1 LNHFMHPAPWS
12 RSLIGISVSVSLLM
26 AGISTWILVL
36 ERGPWGVG
44 LLPVVMVVTSALFQ
58 VRGYTVGPG
67 GLQIHRLLWITRV
80 GLEGLKEVLRDPE
93 AMRGSLRLLG
103 NGGLFSFTGLFRNR
117 TLGMYRA
124 FVTDPR
130 RAVVLRLPR
139 RTVVV
144 SPADP
149 EAFVREVQEVVR

>member
-1 LNHFMHPAPWS
+1 
-12 RSLIGISVSVSLLM
+12 M

-44 LLPVVMVVTSALFQ
+44 LLPVVMVVTSALFH
-58 VRGYTVGPG
+58 VRGYTVRPG
-67 GLQIHRLLWITRV
+67 ALQIHRLLWTTQV
-80 GLEGLKEVLRDPE
+80 GLDGLEEVLRDPE

-103 NGGLFSFTGLFRNR
+103 NGGLFSFTGWFRNR

-130 RAVVLRLPR
+130 RAVVLRLPQ

-149 EAFVREVQEVVR
+149 EGFVREVQEVVR

>member
-1 LNHFMHPAPWS
+1 MHPAPWS
-12 RSLIGISVSVSLLM
+12 RYLIGISVSVSLLM
-26 AGISTWILVL
+26 AGISTCILVL

-67 GLQIHRLLWITRV
+67 GLQIHRLLWTTRV
-80 GLEGLKEVLRDPE
+80 GLDRLEEVRRDPE

-149 EAFVREVQEVVR
+149 EAFVREVQDVVR